1 MGDILETKLPIE
13 DGTIPHT
20 CFEPHRRGKN
30 WVAVVVKNL
39 QAPGGLE
46 RRFLKKASGRNY
58 VLPTDIKVGDCLE
71 FGGDYYT
78 ASGRPS
84 RNREYYRVVGIEPG
98 NPGTLHLYWIDKEDV
113 GKRESPGPEI
123 KPKRFIDL
131 GPHEEQHDDTQKP
144 ATGHKEATQTAPGA
158 D

>member
-58 VLPTDIKVGDCLE
+58 VLPADLKVGDCLE

-78 ASGRPS
+78 ISGRPS
-84 RNREYYRVVGIEPG
+84 RNREYYRVVGIELG
-98 NPGTLHLYWIDKEDV
+98 NPGVLILYWIDKKDV
-113 GKRESPGPEI
+113 NKRQVVKPGS
-123 KPKRFIDL
+123 KPRRFVDL
-131 GPHEEQHDDTQKP
+131 GSEGEPCDTQKP
-144 ATGHKEATQTAPGA
+144 ATGHKEAPPTAQVA